1 MRFIIN
7 IEDCSNIIKKNFE
20 NDFVTVDEL
29 LDFLENIL
37 IDNEYL
43 SEQLNDLKEDLEQN
57 YTPNKTDFD

>member
-7 IEDCSNIIKKNFE
+7 IEDCNNIIKKNFQ